1 MWRRRLGDESSPGRD
16 NVALGLIRTDSVG
29 TLHDRLELA
38 PLDVA
43 LHMDHCLLR
52 RDLRHGAALQ
62 KPEGG
67 NRLELERTRSERLEV
82 VEGCN

>member
-1 MWRRRLGDESSPGRD
+1 MRNFAHGGAPGRD
-16 NVALGLIRTDSVG
+16 NVALGLVRADGVG
-29 TLHDRLELA
+29 TLRDRLELA

-43 LHMDHCLLR
+43 LHIDHCLLR

-67 NRLELERTRSERLEV
+67 HRLELKRTRAERLEV